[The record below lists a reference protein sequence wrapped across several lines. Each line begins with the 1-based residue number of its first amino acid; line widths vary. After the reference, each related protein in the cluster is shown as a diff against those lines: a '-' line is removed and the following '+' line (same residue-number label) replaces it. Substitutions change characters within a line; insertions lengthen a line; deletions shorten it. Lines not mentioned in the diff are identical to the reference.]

1 MHFVLKEGLEKKVNT
16 LGEYLPLVFLITK
29 FLKNIN
35 AWLKFYNNILKNNS
49 IPDNQINIELFRK
62 MKQRI
67 QILYKRILCFP
78 VQENIISIFYYTKLF
93 FNGNTFDKNTLL
105 KLWSSYPLF
114 FKLIYYPVIITLNDI
129 IITLLQAWKI
139 ILLQRFLLLL

>member
-16 LGEYLPLVFLITK
+16 LGEYLPLVFLITR

-105 KLWSSYPLF
+105 KL
-114 FKLIYYPVIITLNDI
+114 
-129 IITLLQAWKI
+129 
-139 ILLQRFLLLL
+139 